1 MRRKTFLVVRGN
13 DKDFTVRLTIGG
25 VPINIENVDIAC
37 EVKDAPGGNLLFTAI
52 VTKTDPLNGTFR
64 VRFPKEMTA
73 TLTPNSRVYFDFMLT
88 FPDGTVKNY
97 PAPPYE
103 ALVLERVTD

>member
-1 MRRKTFLVVRGN
+1 MRKIFILVRGN
-13 DKDFTVRLTIGG
+13 DKDFTVKLAIGG

-52 VTKTDPLNGTFR
+52 VTKTEPLNGVFR
-64 VRFPKEMTA
+64 VRFPKEATA
-73 TLTPNSRVYFDFMLT
+73 NLVPNRRVYFDFMLT

-97 PAPPYE
+97 PSPPYE